1 MTIKREVLYQKWR
14 PKHFEDVVGQNHITV
29 TLKNA
34 LLRDKFG
41 HAYLFTGPRGVGKTS
56 TARILAK
63 ALSSE
68 IDDKGEPILDSQIS
82 RDIDEGRFLDL
93 IEIDAAS
100 NRRID
105 DIRALLDNV
114 QFMPSI
120 GKYKVYIIDEVHMLT
135 NEAFNAL
142 LKTLEEPPPQVIMI
156 LATTEFQ
163 KLPETI
169 VSRCQRYDFRN
180 VSDSDVVDRLKK
192 ISQSENIECK
202 EDVLWFIAENAS
214 GSLRDACNFLEQLSV
229 AYDEITVQKA
239 RKLFGIIDENVAI
252 EIFSHIIK
260 NDKERLIVDLQEIKL
275 RGVDFRSLS
284 SALVDVLRLAIFTSN
299 GVFKLQGYSDEHI
312 KEVNSIFSEINSKKI
327 LNILEKF
334 LELISLRTEKFDVLL
349 ESSLLHLTYLFE
361 EQNQREPNIKDNALI
376 ETQNQIEPTIE
387 TVKDNVR
394 IETQNQI
401 ELTKDTVK
409 DNVQIETQNQIEP
422 TIYPIKDNVLIE
434 TQTQA
439 KSNINDNSKTVVI
452 NDTKTYNSEEK
463 DEWEKVLFDLR
474 RAKFGKMVLGGLLR
488 NVEIPKKIED
498 KLILKFKSKYLH
510 DLFKA
515 EWKIDLARE
524 AVKNSVIKIYGEK
537 IKLVLEEP
545 DEELKKSSSE
555 KNILESSI
563 VKSALALGAK
573 IEEEKEG

>member
-14 PKHFEDVVGQNHITV
+14 PKRFEDVVGQNHITV
-29 TLKNA
+29 TLKNS
-34 LLRDKFG
+34 LIRDKFG

-63 ALSSE
+63 ALNSE
-68 IDDKGEPILDSQIS
+68 IDDKGEPLLDTQIS
-82 RDIDEGRFLDL
+82 KDIDEGRFLDL

-105 DIRALLDNV
+105 DIRSLLDNV

-180 VSDSDVVDRLKK
+180 VSDSEVVNRLKK
-192 ISQSENIECK
+192 ISDSEKIVCSD
-202 EDVLWFIAENAS
+202 DVLWFIAENAS

-239 RKLFGIIDENVAI
+239 RKLFGIIDENVSI

-260 NDKERLIVDLQEIKL
+260 NDKEKLIEGLQEIKL

-284 SALVDVLRLAIFTSN
+284 SALIDALRLAIFTSN
-299 GVFKLQGYSDEHI
+299 GVFKLQGYSEEYI
-312 KEVNSIFSEINSKKI
+312 KEVGFTFSDISSKK
-327 LNILEKF
+327 LLYVLEKF

-361 EQNQREPNIKDNALI
+361 LNDQNKKSINIVNKED
-376 ETQNQIEPTIE
+376 E
-387 TVKDNVR
+387 V
-394 IETQNQI
+394 
-401 ELTKDTVK
+401 
-409 DNVQIETQNQIEP
+409 
-422 TIYPIKDNVLIE
+422 IE
-434 TQTQA
+434 TQTQINA
-439 KSNINDNSKTVVI
+439 NINTVKEDEVIETQTQINANINIVKEDEVIETQTQINANINTVKEDEVIDNSKTVII
-452 NDTKTYNSEEK
+452 NDAKTYNSDEK

-488 NVEIPKKIED
+488 NVEIPKKIQD

-524 AVKNSVIKIYGEK
+524 AVKSSVTKIYGDK

-545 DEELKKSSSE
+545 DEELKKSSSD

-573 IEEEKEG
+573 IEEEKEV

>member
-312 KEVNSIFSEINSKKI
+312 KEVNSIFSKINSKKI

-334 LELISLRTEKFDVLL
+334 LELISLKTDRFDVLL
-349 ESSLLHLTYLFE
+349 ESSLLHLTYIF
-361 EQNQREPNIKDNALI
+361 
-376 ETQNQIEPTIE
+376 
-387 TVKDNVR
+387 
-394 IETQNQI
+394 
-401 ELTKDTVK
+401 
-409 DNVQIETQNQIEP
+409 
-422 TIYPIKDNVLIE
+422 E
-434 TQTQA
+434 TQTQIKA
-439 KSNINDNSKTVVI
+439 PVNNTKEEPIFETQTQIKAPVNNTKEEPIFENEQNDTVSNDNSKSFI
-452 NDTKTYNSEEK
+452 NETKIYNSEEK

-524 AVKNSVIKIYGEK
+524 AVKNSVIKIYGDK

-545 DEELKKSSSE
+545 DEELKKTSSN
-555 KNILESSI
+555 KNILDSSI

-573 IEEEKEG
+573 IEEEKE

>member
-14 PKHFEDVVGQNHITV
+14 PKHFEDVVGQNHITI

-34 LLRDKFG
+34 LIRDKFG

-63 ALSSE
+63 ALNSE
-68 IDDKGEPILDSQIS
+68 IDDKGEPLLDTQIS
-82 RDIDEGRFLDL
+82 KDIDEGRFLDL

-105 DIRALLDNV
+105 DIRSLLDNV

-180 VSDSDVVDRLKK
+180 VSDSDVVNRLKK
-192 ISQSENIECK
+192 ISDSENIICK
-202 EDVLWFIAENAS
+202 DDVLWFIAENAS
-214 GSLRDACNFLEQLSV
+214 GSLRDACNFLEQLSI

-239 RKLFGIIDENVAI
+239 RKLFGIIDENVSI

-260 NDKERLIVDLQEIKL
+260 NDKEKLIERLQEIKL

-284 SALVDVLRLAIFTSN
+284 SALVDALRLAIFTSN
-299 GVFKLQGYSDEHI
+299 GVFKLQGYSDEYI
-312 KEVNSIFSEINSKKI
+312 KEIDVTFRNINSKKL

-376 ETQNQIEPTIE
+376 ETQNQIEPTID

>member
-14 PKHFEDVVGQNHITV
+14 PKLFEDVVGQNHITV
-29 TLKNA
+29 TLRNA
-34 LLRDKFG
+34 LIKDKFG

-63 ALSSE
+63 ALNSE
-68 IDDKGEPILDSQIS
+68 IDDNGEPLLDTQIS
-82 RDIDEGRFLDL
+82 KDIDEGRFLDL

-105 DIRALLDNV
+105 DIRSLLDSV

-120 GKYKVYIIDEVHMLT
+120 GKFKVYIIDEVHMLT

-142 LKTLEEPPPQVIMI
+142 LKTLEEPPPRVIMI

-180 VSDSDVVDRLKK
+180 VSDSDVVNRLKK
-192 ISQSENIECK
+192 ISDAENIVCN

-229 AYDEITVQKA
+229 AYDEITVKKA
-239 RKLFGIIDENVAI
+239 RQLFGIIEENVSI

-260 NDKERLIVDLQEIKL
+260 NDKEKLIEGLQEIKL

-284 SALVDVLRLAIFTSN
+284 SALIDALRLAIFTSN
-299 GVFKLQGYSDEHI
+299 GVFKLQGYSDEYI
-312 KEVNSIFSEINSKKI
+312 KEVDVTFSNINSKK
-327 LNILEKF
+327 LLYILEKF

-361 EQNQREPNIKDNALI
+361 TQAQNITTPNMIKKEPVI
-376 ETQNQIEPTIE
+376 ETQAQNITTPNMIKQEPI
-387 TVKDNVR
+387 
-394 IETQNQI
+394 IETQ
-401 ELTKDTVK
+401 
-409 DNVQIETQNQIEP
+409 
-422 TIYPIKDNVLIE
+422 
-434 TQTQA
+434 A
-439 KSNINDNSKTVVI
+439 
-452 NDTKTYNSEEK
+452 YNSEEK
-463 DEWEKVLFDLR
+463 DVWEKVLFDLR

-510 DLFKA
+510 DLFKV

-524 AVKNSVIKIYGEK
+524 AVKNSVIKIYGDK

-545 DEELKKSSSE
+545 DEELQKSSSN

-573 IEEEKEG
+573 IEEKKEG

>member
-14 PKHFEDVVGQNHITV
+14 PKRFEDVVGQNHITV
-29 TLKNA
+29 TLKNS
-34 LLRDKFG
+34 LIRDKFG

-63 ALSSE
+63 ALNSE
-68 IDDKGEPILDSQIS
+68 IDDKGEPLLDTQIS
-82 RDIDEGRFLDL
+82 KDIDEGRFLDL

-105 DIRALLDNV
+105 DIRSLLDNV

-180 VSDSDVVDRLKK
+180 VSDSEVVNRLKK
-192 ISQSENIECK
+192 ISDSEKIVCSD
-202 EDVLWFIAENAS
+202 DVLWFIAENAS

-239 RKLFGIIDENVAI
+239 RKLFGIIDENVSI

-260 NDKERLIVDLQEIKL
+260 NDKEKLIEGLQEIKL

-284 SALVDVLRLAIFTSN
+284 SALIDALRLAIFTSN
-299 GVFKLQGYSDEHI
+299 GVFKLQGYSEEYI
-312 KEVNSIFSEINSKKI
+312 KEVGFTFSDISSKK
-327 LNILEKF
+327 LLYVLEKF

-361 EQNQREPNIKDNALI
+361 LNDQNKKSINIVNKED
-376 ETQNQIEPTIE
+376 E
-387 TVKDNVR
+387 V
-394 IETQNQI
+394 
-401 ELTKDTVK
+401 
-409 DNVQIETQNQIEP
+409 
-422 TIYPIKDNVLIE
+422 IE
-434 TQTQA
+434 TQTQINA
-439 KSNINDNSKTVVI
+439 NINTVKEDEVIDNSKTVII
-452 NDTKTYNSEEK
+452 NDAKTYNSDEK

-488 NVEIPKKIED
+488 NVEIPKKIQD

-524 AVKNSVIKIYGEK
+524 AVKSSVTKIYGDK

-545 DEELKKSSSE
+545 DEELKKSSSD

-573 IEEEKEG
+573 IEEEKEV

>member
-14 PKHFEDVVGQNHITV
+14 PKHFDDVVGQNHITV

-34 LLRDKFG
+34 LIRDKFG

-105 DIRALLDNV
+105 DIRALLDNI

-260 NDKERLIVDLQEIKL
+260 NDKEKLIEELQEIKL

-299 GVFKLQGYSDEHI
+299 GIFKLQGYSDEHI
-312 KEVNSIFSEINSKKI
+312 KEVDSTFNEINSKKI
-327 LNILEKF
+327 LHILEKF
-334 LELISLRTEKFDVLL
+334 LELISLKTDRFDVLL
-349 ESSLLHLTYLFE
+349 ESSLLHLTYIFDTQSQIKAPIDNTKE
-361 EQNQREPNIKDNALI
+361 ESVFDTQSQIKAPIDNTKNLINEANI
-376 ETQNQIEPTIE
+376 
-387 TVKDNVR
+387 
-394 IETQNQI
+394 
-401 ELTKDTVK
+401 
-409 DNVQIETQNQIEP
+409 
-422 TIYPIKDNVLIE
+422 
-434 TQTQA
+434 
-439 KSNINDNSKTVVI
+439 
-452 NDTKTYNSEEK
+452 YNSEEK

-524 AVKNSVIKIYGEK
+524 AVKNSVIKIYGDK

-545 DEELKKSSSE
+545 DEELKRTSSD
-555 KNILESSI
+555 KNILDSSI

>member
-14 PKHFEDVVGQNHITV
+14 PKRFEDVVGQNHITV
-29 TLKNA
+29 TLKNS
-34 LLRDKFG
+34 LIRDKFG

-63 ALSSE
+63 ALNSE
-68 IDDKGEPILDSQIS
+68 IDDKGEPLLDTQIS
-82 RDIDEGRFLDL
+82 KDIDEGRFLDL

-105 DIRALLDNV
+105 DIRSLLDNV

-180 VSDSDVVDRLKK
+180 VSDSDVVNRLKK
-192 ISQSENIECK
+192 ISDSEKIVCSD
-202 EDVLWFIAENAS
+202 DVLWFIAENAS

-239 RKLFGIIDENVAI
+239 RKLFGIIDENVSI

-260 NDKERLIVDLQEIKL
+260 NDKEKLIEGLQEIKL

-284 SALVDVLRLAIFTSN
+284 SALVDALRLAIFTSN
-299 GVFKLQGYSDEHI
+299 GVFKLQGYSEEYI
-312 KEVNSIFSEINSKKI
+312 KEIDVTFSDISSKK
-327 LNILEKF
+327 LLYILEKF

-361 EQNQREPNIKDNALI
+361 TKDQNINSINTIKKEEI
-376 ETQNQIEPTIE
+376 IEPQIQVNKTKNTEKKEEIIE
-387 TVKDNVR
+387 SNINDNSKTE
-394 IETQNQI
+394 I
-401 ELTKDTVK
+401 
-409 DNVQIETQNQIEP
+409 
-422 TIYPIKDNVLIE
+422 IE
-434 TQTQA
+434 TQTQINQT
-439 KSNINDNSKTVVI
+439 KNTEKKEEIIDTQIESNINDNSKTVVI

-524 AVKNSVIKIYGEK
+524 AVKSSVTKIYGDK

-545 DEELKKSSSE
+545 DEELKKSSSD

-573 IEEEKEG
+573 IEEEKES

>member
-14 PKHFEDVVGQNHITV
+14 PKLFEDVVGQNHITV
-29 TLKNA
+29 TLRNA
-34 LLRDKFG
+34 LIKDKFG

-63 ALSSE
+63 ALNSE
-68 IDDKGEPILDSQIS
+68 IDDNGEPLLDTQIS
-82 RDIDEGRFLDL
+82 KDIDEGRFLDL

-105 DIRALLDNV
+105 DIRSLLDSV

-120 GKYKVYIIDEVHMLT
+120 GKFKVYIIDEVHMLT

-142 LKTLEEPPPQVIMI
+142 LKTLEEPPPRVIMI

-180 VSDSDVVDRLKK
+180 VSDSDVVNRLKK
-192 ISQSENIECK
+192 ISDAENIVCN

-229 AYDEITVQKA
+229 AYDEITVKKA
-239 RKLFGIIDENVAI
+239 RQLFGIIDENVSI

-260 NDKERLIVDLQEIKL
+260 NDKEKLIEGLQEIKL

-284 SALVDVLRLAIFTSN
+284 SALIDALRLAIFTSN
-299 GVFKLQGYSDEHI
+299 GVFKLQGYSDEYI
-312 KEVNSIFSEINSKKI
+312 KEVDVTFSNINSKK
-327 LNILEKF
+327 LLYILEKF

-361 EQNQREPNIKDNALI
+361 TQTQNSTTPNMIKKEPVI
-376 ETQNQIEPTIE
+376 ETQAQNITTPSMIKKEP
-387 TVKDNVR
+387 V
-394 IETQNQI
+394 IETQAQNITTPNMIKQEPI
-401 ELTKDTVK
+401 
-409 DNVQIETQNQIEP
+409 IETQAQNITTPNMIKQEP
-422 TIYPIKDNVLIE
+422 IIE
-434 TQTQA
+434 TQA
-439 KSNINDNSKTVVI
+439 
-452 NDTKTYNSEEK
+452 YNSEEK
-463 DEWEKVLFDLR
+463 DVWEKVLFDLR

-510 DLFKA
+510 DLFKV

-524 AVKNSVIKIYGEK
+524 AVKNSVIKIYGDK

-545 DEELKKSSSE
+545 DEELQKSSSN

-573 IEEEKEG
+573 IEEKKEG

>member
-14 PKHFEDVVGQNHITV
+14 PKLFEDVVGQNHITV
-29 TLKNA
+29 TLRNA
-34 LLRDKFG
+34 LIKDKFG

-63 ALSSE
+63 ALNSE
-68 IDDKGEPILDSQIS
+68 IDDNGEPLLDTQIS
-82 RDIDEGRFLDL
+82 KDIDEGRFLDL

-105 DIRALLDNV
+105 DIRSLLDSV

-120 GKYKVYIIDEVHMLT
+120 GKFKVYIIDEVHMLT

-142 LKTLEEPPPQVIMI
+142 LKTLEEPPPRVIMI

-180 VSDSDVVDRLKK
+180 VSDSDVVNRLKK
-192 ISQSENIECK
+192 ISDAENIVCN

-229 AYDEITVQKA
+229 AYDEITVKKA
-239 RKLFGIIDENVAI
+239 RQLFGIIDENVSI

-260 NDKERLIVDLQEIKL
+260 NDKEKLIEGLQEIKL

-284 SALVDVLRLAIFTSN
+284 SALIDALRLAIFTSN
-299 GVFKLQGYSDEHI
+299 GVFKLQGYSDEYI
-312 KEVNSIFSEINSKKI
+312 KEVDVTFSNINSKK
-327 LNILEKF
+327 LLYILEKF

-361 EQNQREPNIKDNALI
+361 TQTQNSTTPNIIKQEPVI
-376 ETQNQIEPTIE
+376 ETQAQNITTPSMIKKEP
-387 TVKDNVR
+387 V
-394 IETQNQI
+394 IETQAQNITTPNMIKQEPI
-401 ELTKDTVK
+401 
-409 DNVQIETQNQIEP
+409 IETQ
-422 TIYPIKDNVLIE
+422 
-434 TQTQA
+434 A
-439 KSNINDNSKTVVI
+439 
-452 NDTKTYNSEEK
+452 YNSEEK
-463 DEWEKVLFDLR
+463 DVWEKVLFDLR

-510 DLFKA
+510 DLFKV

-524 AVKNSVIKIYGEK
+524 AVKNSVIKIYGDK

-545 DEELKKSSSE
+545 DEELQKSSSN

-573 IEEEKEG
+573 IEEKKEG